1 MATKNTPGN
10 PVARGKITFF
20 CNDCNRMW
28 IFFDEQRT
36 EEEEQEQEGE
46 LLILMG
52 RLVRRLSVRTCLT
65 ATFSFWSQFDESV
78 QGCIS
83 AAEVIK

>member
-1 MATKNTPGN
+1 M
-10 PVARGKITFF
+10 
-20 CNDCNRMW
+20 D
-28 IFFDEQRT
+28 FFDEQRT
-36 EEEEQEQEGE
+36 EEEEEEEEEEEQEEEGE
-46 LLILMG
+46 LLILMS
-52 RLVRRLSVRTCLT
+52 RLSVRTCLT

>member
-1 MATKNTPGN
+1 M
-10 PVARGKITFF
+10 
-20 CNDCNRMW
+20 D
-28 IFFDEQRT
+28 FFDEQRT
-36 EEEEQEQEGE
+36 EEEEEGE
-46 LLILMG
+46 LPTVMG
-52 RLVRRLSVRTCLT
+52 RLVRRLSVRTCLHT